1 MRPDLAIINDLVNPG
16 ARVLDLGC
24 GDGELL
30 AHLQHRKQ
38 VTGYG
43 LDVDADNIATC
54 ISKGVNVL
62 EQDLNQGLANFA
74 DDSFDMVVMTDTL
87 QSVMYPHSLLQDML
101 RIGQECIVTFPNFG
115 NWRCRAQLATRGVM
129 PVGGHLPYNWF
140 DTPNIRLCTF
150 KDFETLCH
158 DTSLRI
164 IERFVTDA
172 GYHNGPLINRFPNFF
187 GTIAFYRLGRS
198 PNA

>member
-1 MRPDLAIINDLVNPG
+1 MRADLAIIADLVNTG

-30 AHLQHRKQ
+30 AHLAEHKQ

-43 LDVDADNIATC
+43 LDLDPNNIATC

-74 DDSFDMVVMTDTL
+74 DASFDMVVMTDTL
-87 QSVMYPHSLLQDML
+87 QSVMNPHHLLLDML

-115 NWRCRAQLATRGVM
+115 NWHCRAQLATRGVM
-129 PVGGHLPYNWF
+129 PMGGNLPYNWF

-150 KDFETLCH
+150 KDFEQLCH
-158 DTSLRI
+158 DQSLRI
-164 IERFVTDA
+164 IQRFVTDA

-198 PNA
+198 DHA